1 MKRLLSL
8 SLVLLLIIMSMPLA
22 TFAVSSLNVNVDL
35 VSQNSATATITG
47 ETSGSTI
54 TATLSPNDGSTQV
67 VGTSVTMSSLN
78 PNTDYELTILEEI
91 DQYGTVSYDV
101 QREGSIFDRKYYYKS
116 PNSPNPNQKIYV
128 SHSSVYHVYYLFGI
142 RVVENG
148 YLPGGNNKVDI
159 YEKVGTTTNTAST
172 TFKTEAETFTLT
184 VNTVGNGSVSRDIDG
199 PYTAGTLVELTATPD
214 ANNHFTGWSND
225 LGTDPVVSVTV
236 NGDMTVTA
244 NFAIDQHQVRFT
256 DGESVHDSKMVN
268 HGGVASLPSAPTK
281 DHQVFN
287 GWFIGET
294 PFDPSTPITAPLD
307 IKAAWL
313 PVNMY
318 FTVDNVIEIYHNGN
332 LLTPVFTPSG
342 GSYDW
347 QKIKYYYAD
356 LEEGDVIAVKG
367 TDEGIVAG
375 MLGQILFNGVHPT
388 QKDSHWRYSINLQDG
403 WNNKGFTMDESWK
416 EVFEPTYNWSGL
428 VGVPS
433 GFNAKWIW
441 SPNYVTPNNG
451 DTVVYFRY
459 VIGGYQQPDPEPTEV
474 TITFDSDGGSTVNP
488 ITINEGTSLNSNEI
502 ALPIPSKDGHTFV
515 RWSYGEDSTFDGAT
529 VVDGD
534 LTVVAIYT
542 VNTNND
548 NQDDDQDEDTQQP
561 PVTENTP
568 VVIFT
573 PIVEE
578 IEEEETPLGAAKEIE
593 FFNVDSLYEAPVR
606 ETEETDL
613 GDEVILDEATP
624 LADALPKTGQLPP
637 QAFVGIGS
645 LITAVGAFMKRKNR

>member
-22 TFAVSSLNVNVDL
+22 TFAVSSLG
-35 VSQNSATATITG
+35 VSIDEATQNSATATISGAIT
-47 ETSGSTI
+47 GSTLS
-54 TATLSPNDGSTQV
+54 ATLSPNDGTTV
-67 VGTSVTMSSLN
+67 VTGNSVNMTGLTANKSYL
-78 PNTDYELTILEEI
+78 LTITETYNEESG
-91 DQYGTVSYDV
+91 QVYQVRRAG
-101 QREGSIFDRKYYYKS
+101 
-116 PNSPNPNQKIYV
+116 NSDNYFAQTSNNGEVKV
-128 SHSSVYHVYYLFGI
+128 DGNDVYHYD
-142 RVVENG
+142 
-148 YLPGGNNKVDI
+148 GNVKTMGWNSQKVNF
-159 YEKVGTTTNTAST
+159 VFLST
-172 TFKTEAETFTLT
+172 TIEKSNIASINFTTLPMTYNLT
-184 VNTVGNGSVSRDIDG
+184 INTVGNGSVSRDIDG
-199 PYTAGTLVELTATPD
+199 PYTAGTVVELTATP
-214 ANNHFTGWSND
+214 AENNHFTGWSNN

-244 NFAIDQHQVRFT
+244 NFAIDQHQVRFM
-256 DGESVHDSKMVN
+256 DSESVHDSKMVN
-268 HGGVASLPSAPTK
+268 HGDVVSLPSAPTK

-287 GWFIGET
+287 GWFIGEV
-294 PFDPSTPITAPLD
+294 PFDPNTPITAPLD
-307 IKAAWL
+307 IEAAWL

-318 FTVDNVIEIYHNGN
+318 FTVDNIIEIYHNGS
-332 LLTPVFTPSG
+332 LLTPVYTPPTSQF
-342 GSYDW
+342 DW
-347 QKIKYYYAD
+347 QKIKYYYAN
-356 LEEGDVIAVKG
+356 LQEGDVIAVKG
-367 TDEGIVAG
+367 TDEGVVAG
-375 MLGQILFNGVHPT
+375 MIGQILFNGVHPT
-388 QKDSHWRYSINLQDG
+388 QTDSHWRYSINLQDG
-403 WNNKGFTMDESWK
+403 WNNKGFTMDESWN

-441 SPNYVTPNNG
+441 SPNFETPNNG

-613 GDEVILDEATP
+613 GDEIILDEATP

>member
-22 TFAVSSLNVNVDL
+22 TFAVSSLNVSVDL

-47 ETSGSTI
+47 ETTGSTI
-54 TATLSPNDGSTQV
+54 TATLSPNDGSIQV
-67 VGTSVTMSSLN
+67 VGTSITMSSLN
-78 PNTDYELTILEEI
+78 PDTSYELKIEEVVTTSTL
-91 DQYGTVSYDV
+91 QERPVRRAG
-101 QREGSIFDRKYYYKS
+101 
-116 PNSPNPNQKIYV
+116 V
-128 SHSSVYHVYYLFGI
+128 SHNFFAKLPDNSEVKVDESAVYHYFFGKKSGWSW
-142 RVVENG
+142 VFDNFAMVSV
-148 YLPGGNNKVDI
+148 PS
-159 YEKVGTTTNTAST
+159 TTTNTASA
-172 TFKTEAETFTLT
+172 TFKTEAETFSLT

-199 PYTAGTLVELTATPD
+199 PYTAGTVVELTATPD
-214 ANNHFTGWSND
+214 ANNHFTDWSND

-244 NFAIDQHQVRFT
+244 NFAIDQHQVRFM
-256 DGESVHDSKMVN
+256 DGESVHDSKIVN

-307 IKAAWL
+307 IEAAWL

-367 TDEGIVAG
+367 TDEGVVAG

-416 EVFEPTYNWSGL
+416 EVFEPPYNWSGL

-459 VIGGYQQPDPEPTEV
+459 VIGGYQQPDPEPIEV

-542 VNTNND
+542 VDTNND
-548 NQDDDQDEDTQQP
+548 DQDDEQDDDTQQP
-561 PVTENTP
+561 PVSDNTP
-568 VVIFT
+568 PAVIFT
-573 PIVEE
+573 PIVED

-593 FFNVDSLYEAPVR
+593 FFNVDSLYEAPVS

-613 GDEVILDEATP
+613 GDEIILDEATP